1 MGELNL
7 LVERKWKKDTYT
19 VGRFYV
25 AGAFFGNSMEDKDR
39 GFDKSMPLKAI
50 QLGKVYGKTA
60 IPTGTYIVKLTFS
73 PKFMNRAWGEK
84 YGGLVPEI
92 MDVPAF
98 SGVRIH
104 PLNCAEDSLGCIGVG
119 KNDKKGWI
127 SKATKYYYDLMDN
140 YLMPA
145 HKRGETITIN
155 IK

>member
-25 AGAFFGNSMEDKDR
+25 AGTFFGNSMEDKDR
-39 GFDKSMPLKAI
+39 GFDKAMPLKSI

-60 IPTGTYIVKLTFS
+60 IPTGTYIVKLTYS
-73 PKFMNRAWGEK
+73 PKFASRAWGKK

-98 SGVRIH
+98 SGIRIH
-104 PLNCAEDSLGCIGVG
+104 PLNSAEDSLGCIGVG
-119 KNDKKGWI
+119 KNDRKGRI
-127 SKATKYYYDLMDN
+127 SKATQYYYDLMDK

-145 HKRGETITIN
+145 HKRGDMMTITIR
-155 IK
+155 